1 MACASFPALS
11 AAGKEIVIHT
21 YLPAR
26 SKAGIS
32 LTQFAS
38 APYWLMV
45 LPAAGLL
52 LVFYIQPLL
61 SVLWVGFT
69 ETDARAKG
77 LAFGNYEL
85 LFTDPAVQR
94 IFWNTARIGCITT
107 VLTVLGG
114 YWVAYA
120 MTRASAREQRWMLG
134 CVLLPFWL
142 SVLVRGFAWL
152 MLLGRNGLLNQALLG
167 AGWIDDPLI
176 LMRNETGVM
185 IGMVHYMMPYAV
197 LPLLANMQGID
208 KRLELAARGLGA
220 GPGQAFRRVFLPLSL
235 PGVVGA
241 GVLVFVL
248 SLGFFIIPALLGGGK
263 VVMIAEYIDVA
274 IQQTLRWGL
283 ATMMAGS
290 LLVAV
295 FLVLLIVS
303 RIVDIRQVFGA
314 R

>member
-1 MACASFPALS
+1 
-11 AAGKEIVIHT
+11 
-21 YLPAR
+21 
-26 SKAGIS
+26 
-32 LTQFAS
+32 
-38 APYWLMV
+38 MV
-45 LPAAGLL
+45 LPALLVL
-52 LVFYIQPLL
+52 LVFYIAPLL
-61 SVLWVGFT
+61 SVLWVGFA
-69 ETDARAKG
+69 ETDMRARS

-85 LFTDPAVQR
+85 LFTDDAVQR
-94 IFWNTARIGCITT
+94 IFWNTARIGAITT

-114 YWVAYA
+114 YIIAYA
-120 MTRASAREQRWMLG
+120 ITRAPAQQRRWMIG

-142 SVLVRGFAWL
+142 SVLVRGFAWI

-208 KRLELAARGLGA
+208 ARLEQAARGLGA
-220 GPGQAFRRVFLPLSL
+220 APGQAFRLVFFPLSL
-235 PGVVGA
+235 PGVMGA

-295 FLVLLIVS
+295 FLVLTIVS
-303 RIVDIRQVFGA
+303 RMVDIRQMFGA

>member
-1 MACASFPALS
+1 M
-11 AAGKEIVIHT
+11 
-21 YLPAR
+21 
-26 SKAGIS
+26 
-32 LTQFAS
+32 
-38 APYWLMV
+38 M
-45 LPAAGLL
+45 LPAALL
-52 LVFYIQPLL
+52 LIVFYLQPLMG
-61 SVLWVGFT
+61 VLWVGFT
-69 ETDARAKG
+69 ETDARARS
-77 LAFGNYEL
+77 LPFGNYEL

-94 IFWNTARIGCITT
+94 IFWNTARIGSITT

-114 YWVAYA
+114 YLVAYA
-120 MTRASAREQRWMLG
+120 MTRARTRERAWMLG

-152 MLLGRNGLLNQALLG
+152 MLLGRNGLLNQALIG
-167 AGWIDDPLI
+167 AGLIDDPLI

-208 KRLELAARGLGA
+208 PRLEQAARGLGA
-220 GPGQAFRRVFLPLSL
+220 APGQAFRRVFLPLSL
-235 PGVVGA
+235 PGMVGA

-290 LLVAV
+290 LLLAV
-295 FLVLLIVS
+295 FRVLFIVS

-314 R
+314 K

>member
-1 MACASFPALS
+1 
-11 AAGKEIVIHT
+11 
-21 YLPAR
+21 
-26 SKAGIS
+26 
-32 LTQFAS
+32 
-38 APYWLMV
+38 MV
-45 LPAAGLL
+45 LPALALL
-52 LVFYIQPLL
+52 LVFYIQPLIQVLWL
-61 SVLWVGFT
+61 SVSQV
-69 ETDARAKG
+69 DVRARS

-94 IFWNTARIGCITT
+94 IFWNTARLGTVTT

-114 YWVAYA
+114 YLVAYA
-120 MTRASAREQRWMLG
+120 MTRAGARERRWMLG

-152 MLLGRNGLLNQALLG
+152 MLLGRNGVLNQALIG
-167 AGWIDDPLI
+167 AGVIDEPLI

-208 KRLELAARGLGA
+208 SRLMLAARGLGA
-220 GPGQAFRRVFLPLSL
+220 APGQAFRRVFLPLSL
-235 PGVVGA
+235 PGIVGA

-248 SLGFFIIPALLGGGK
+248 SLGFFVIPALLGGGK
-263 VVMIAEYIDVA
+263 VVMIAEYVDVA

-290 LLVAV
+290 LLASV
-295 FLVLLIVS
+295 FLVLLLVS
-303 RIVDIRQVFGA
+303 RLVDIRQVFGA
-314 R
+314 A

>member
-1 MACASFPALS
+1 MHNTLALKQ
-11 AAGKEIVIHT
+11 AGPRKHAGVIALARHAH
-21 YLPAR
+21 LPC
-26 SKAGIS
+26 
-32 LTQFAS
+32 
-38 APYWLMV
+38 WLMV
-45 LPAAGLL
+45 APALALL
-52 LVFYIQPLL
+52 LVFYIEPLA
-61 SVLWVGFT
+61 SVLWVGFS
-69 ETDARAKG
+69 ETDVRARA

-85 LFTDPAVQR
+85 LFTDAAVQR
-94 IFWNTARIGCITT
+94 IFWNTARIGTITT
-107 VLTVLGG
+107 VITVLGG
-114 YWVAYA
+114 YIVAYA
-120 MTRASAREQRWMLG
+120 ITRAPDRQKRWMVG

-142 SVLVRGFAWL
+142 SVLVRGFAWI
-152 MLLGRNGLLNQALLG
+152 MLLGRNGVLNQALLG

-197 LPLLANMQGID
+197 LPLLANMQAID
-208 KRLELAARGLGA
+208 KRLELAAKGLGA
-220 GPGQAFRRVFLPLSL
+220 APGQAFRRVFLPLSL

-263 VVMIAEYIDVA
+263 VIMIAEYIDVA

-295 FLVLLIVS
+295 FLVLTIVS
-303 RIVDIRQVFGA
+303 RAVDIKRVFGA
-314 R
+314 P